1 MGRKNFSVQRIDFC
15 DSSVVKRKGFPYHLN
30 TASWDYG
37 RNHALPLWTEFVID
51 PAIHPEGCKYAQSH
65 TTQTSFELV
74 LEGRMVIVRE
84 DSRKRLGPMDLCL
97 IPAGSAKVLEVRENC
112 RKIVFGICGRL
123 HFSLLAMLGIL
134 SREVIHLEKPER
146 ILQLL
151 RELHHFLKEKQEESV
166 PAVAARTMELVM
178 EIGREAKRTPEP
190 VLADALRFL
199 EYHLSEPLQ
208 LQILEEKLHLTSDGL
223 NRLFRKEFGIPPKRY
238 LIEQRMLLAHSLL
251 KSTTLS
257 VQEISQK
264 CGYKSQFSFSRE
276 FRKKYGVPPREVR
289 EQENFEK
296 KI

>member
-1 MGRKNFSVQRIDFC
+1 MRRKNFSVQRIDFC

-97 IPAGSAKVLEVRENC
+97 IPAGSAKVLEVRESC

-238 LIEQRMLLAHSLL
+238 LIE
-251 KSTTLS
+251 
-257 VQEISQK
+257 
-264 CGYKSQFSFSRE
+264 
-276 FRKKYGVPPREVR
+276 
-289 EQENFEK
+289 
-296 KI
+296 